1 MKTYSGP
8 AQRIFQGQG
17 GTPRRRAGRGNCMT
31 ALSHET
37 VHQADKPW
45 AMRRLTIYPCTR
57 TADSNNTSGECSV
70 CKTRRSVV
78 IHIVS
83 YRIVPHFFSLR
94 QCTAFPLSASHPQ
107 TAHALLRSPTP
118 LETKRYSLMRGF
130 HVQEAHLRNHQVQ
143 GTGGGGTGLEAGVA
157 CHTLAAEWLSSAS
170 RLSQSTS
177 PASL

>member
-1 MKTYSGP
+1 MDHATVACLSMKTYSGP

-118 LETKRYSLMRGF
+118 LENKVKTIKVDESEWSGRAALLRSP
-130 HVQEAHLRNHQVQ
+130 HLLTYMDRRVY
-143 GTGGGGTGLEAGVA
+143 
-157 CHTLAAEWLSSAS
+157 CSS
-170 RLSQSTS
+170 
-177 PASL
+177 PK